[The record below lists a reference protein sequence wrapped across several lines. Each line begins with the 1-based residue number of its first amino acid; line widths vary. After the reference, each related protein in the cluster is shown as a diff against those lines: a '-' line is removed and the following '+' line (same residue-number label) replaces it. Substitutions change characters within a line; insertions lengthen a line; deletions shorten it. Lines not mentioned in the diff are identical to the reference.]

1 VEERSDCGSTEIS
14 VFFVK
19 EVCTYLPGKGKVLFQ
34 LIKKGQRYDQ
44 GHNGMGNLHDGVP
57 VDIR

>member
-1 VEERSDCGSTEIS
+1 VTAEALKYLFSLLQ
-14 VFFVK
+14 